1 MRRLVLASLVLSV
14 MLAVPAIAQQTSGN
28 ISGRIVDQQ
37 GAIIPGATVTAANPA
52 TGLTRTVVSDA
63 VGIYT
68 LTGLPIGNYDLKV
81 ELAGFQPT
89 LRKGVVVNV
98 SQTVSLD

>member
-1 MRRLVLASLVLSV
+1 LILYISTRISCF
-14 MLAVPAIAQQTSGN
+14 QEDSG
-28 ISGRIVDQQ
+28 
-37 GAIIPGATVTAANPA
+37 PGATVTAANPA